1 MLCWVG
7 RAARIGQFCRQLAID
22 LAWALAAIFVL
33 TVPSRDQGVINGHM
47 EQGEVSHRK
56 VPREIIAHRLAQR
69 DFVPA
74 VRRWADIPV
83 GDEIHLGRIAL
94 AGQALELINLGGSCG
109 IIWRWGYS
117 EFAT

>member
-7 RAARIGQFCRQLAID
+7 RVARIGQFCRQLAID

-47 EQGEVSHRK
+47 EQSEVSYRK

-69 DFVPA
+69 DFMPA
-74 VRRWADIPV
+74 VRRRADIPI
-83 GDEIHLGRIAL
+83 GDDVHCGRIPL
-94 AGQALELINLGGSCG
+94 VGQALELIDLGGSCG
-109 IIWRWGYS
+109 IVWRWSRS
-117 EFAT
+117 EFAP